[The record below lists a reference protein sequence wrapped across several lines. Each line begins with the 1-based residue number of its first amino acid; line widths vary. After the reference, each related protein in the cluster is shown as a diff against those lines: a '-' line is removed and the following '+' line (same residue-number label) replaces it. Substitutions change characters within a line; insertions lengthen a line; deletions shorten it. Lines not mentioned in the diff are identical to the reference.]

1 MHTFLDKIDENTKL
15 CNLINKDS
23 WFIVDQ
29 LKLNLDFLTS
39 IVRDWNNSNNFKQ
52 AKTLIETLTS
62 QMIQQNAG

>member
-1 MHTFLDKIDENTKL
+1 M
-15 CNLINKDS
+15 
-23 WFIVDQ
+23 DQ

-39 IVRDWNNSNNFKQ
+39 IVRDWNNSDNFKQ